1 MPVHPWFSGRGGQG
15 RRMLSKRQ
23 NVSVLGQLFSS
34 FGFVFFLL
42 ISHMPEMPHMDT
54 DTYHEVAHTW
64 LPHQLM
70 GTTDTHLDIVG
81 QTVPTETVTVA

>member
-42 ISHMPEMPHMDT
+42 ISHMPEMAHMDT